1 MIVIATYNGLDVLK
15 GLILDIKSFNIPNE
29 EVCIVDNKSTDWE
42 FIKYLMDLKYNGY
55 CLLLNTK
62 PTYQLGAYKLALET
76 LKSDVWFFLQDSIR
90 IKQNIFKEITPE
102 LTDKNVYTFLTF
114 NDQRILFNPGVSE
127 FLIEHF
133 QMNSYRIGIFGNMF
147 FAKDSV
153 AQLIKNDWIITK
165 NKLYNNCMEIG
176 LGVIFDRH
184 NIEIIGLDIYD
195 ERINVFDGSTL
206 YPFFDKI
213 AKRRE

>member
-1 MIVIATYNGLDVLK
+1 
-15 GLILDIKSFNIPNE
+15 
-29 EVCIVDNKSTDWE
+29 
-42 FIKYLMDLKYNGY
+42 
-55 CLLLNTK
+55 
-62 PTYQLGAYKLALET
+62 
-76 LKSDVWFFLQDSIR
+76 VWFFLQDSIR
-90 IKQNIFKEITPE
+90 VKQNIFEEITPK

-127 FLIEHF
+127 FLMEQF
-133 QMNSYRIGIFGNMF
+133 QKNSYRLGIFGNMF
-147 FAKDSV
+147 FAKNSV
-153 AQLIKNDWIITK
+153 VQSVKNDWVITT

-184 NIEIIGLDIYD
+184 NIEIIGLDVYD